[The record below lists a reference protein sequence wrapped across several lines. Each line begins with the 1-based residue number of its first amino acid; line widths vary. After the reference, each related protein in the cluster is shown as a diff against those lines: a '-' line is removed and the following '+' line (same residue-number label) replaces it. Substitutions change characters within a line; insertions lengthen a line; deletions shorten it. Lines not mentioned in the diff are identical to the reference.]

1 MKMMSL
7 AIARGFAAVNV
18 CLAVAMAPA
27 ARADVITDWN
37 QTAMAVMKAANIGGN
52 PWARNMAMM
61 HVAIYAGV
69 PAANHAI
76 KIIKQTYA
84 EMAKKPAKRKKAK

>member
-1 MKMMSL
+1 MRGTSESARVTL
-7 AIARGFAAVNV
+7 ASSFCSVIGIQ
-18 CLAVAMAPA
+18 APTGPTSPGRNPA
-27 ARADVITDWN
+27 GAPSIG
-37 QTAMAVMKAANIGGN
+37 AANTGGN
-52 PWARNMAMM
+52 PATRNMAMM

-84 EMAKKPAKRKKAK
+84 EMAKKPRKKPK